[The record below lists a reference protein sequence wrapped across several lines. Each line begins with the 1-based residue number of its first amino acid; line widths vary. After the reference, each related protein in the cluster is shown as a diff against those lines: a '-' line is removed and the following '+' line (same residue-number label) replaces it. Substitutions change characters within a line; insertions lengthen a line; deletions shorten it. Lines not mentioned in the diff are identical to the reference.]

1 MDEFVTGAELNRGQL
16 LRFEKGDMVEVPLKK
31 TVLVATFKIDCRVAT
46 IERNLQDVCDLE
58 SREKRK

>member
-1 MDEFVTGAELNRGQL
+1 MEEFVIGAELNRGQL

-46 IERNLQDVCDLE
+46 VERKL
-58 SREKRK
+58 